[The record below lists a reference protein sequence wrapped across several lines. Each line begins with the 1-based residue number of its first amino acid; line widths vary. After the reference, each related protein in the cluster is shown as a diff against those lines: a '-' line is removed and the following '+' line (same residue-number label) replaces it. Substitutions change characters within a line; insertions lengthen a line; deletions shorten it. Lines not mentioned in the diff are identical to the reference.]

1 MVCRNDLGRSV
12 VSHIFY
18 QKDRII
24 VPEQTGRI
32 VELECMVFQMA
43 GVSERNG
50 NMKSKKGQ
58 GRRMYLKELCM
69 KTNRKDEGKVEWKQ

>member
-1 MVCRNDLGRSV
+1 MVCRNYLQGRV
-12 VSHIFY
+12 VSDIFY

-32 VELECMVFQMA
+32 VELECTVFQVA

-50 NMKSKKGQ
+50 KMKSKKGQ
-58 GRRMYLKELCM
+58 GRIM
-69 KTNRKDEGKVEWKQ
+69 